1 MLPCFGITKGS
12 KASDQHL
19 HPPQVITRPQQVT
32 SCHLRNRRRLVI
44 SLCHWTQTKEI
55 EGLLQDAKNQKRKA
69 ITNEPRDEELDREI
83 SNLEATHQQ
92 VEKRKEKMLQLSELQ
107 KKIDNTTEEMHH
119 IMQDTEQDHQHNH
132 KDLRHEGYYH
142 DDPRHEA
149 FNFNDFLYDEAYPL
163 TPGLQAMP

>member
-1 MLPCFGITKGS
+1 MLPCFGIPKGS

-19 HPPQVITRPQQVT
+19 RPPQVITRPQQVT
-32 SCHLRNRRRLVI
+32 SCRLRNRRRLVI

-92 VEKRKEKMLQLSELQ
+92 VEKRKEKMLRLSELQ

-119 IMQDTEQDHQHNH
+119 ITQE
-132 KDLRHEGYYH
+132 DLRHEGYYH

-149 FNFNDFLYDEAYPL
+149 FNFNDFFV
-163 TPGLQAMP
+163 

>member
-1 MLPCFGITKGS
+1 VLPCFGIPKGS

-19 HPPQVITRPQQVT
+19 RPPQVITRSQQVT
-32 SCHLRNRRRLVI
+32 SCRLRNRRRLVI

-92 VEKRKEKMLQLSELQ
+92 VEKRKEKMLRLSELQ

-119 IMQDTEQDHQHNH
+119 ITQE
-132 KDLRHEGYYH
+132 DLRHEGYYH

-149 FNFNDFLYDEAYPL
+149 FNFNDFFV
-163 TPGLQAMP
+163 

>member
-1 MLPCFGITKGS
+1 M
-12 KASDQHL
+12 
-19 HPPQVITRPQQVT
+19 
-32 SCHLRNRRRLVI
+32 I

-92 VEKRKEKMLQLSELQ
+92 VEKRKEKMLRLSELQ

-119 IMQDTEQDHQHNH
+119 ITQE
-132 KDLRHEGYYH
+132 DLRHEGYYH

-149 FNFNDFLYDEAYPL
+149 FNFNDFFV
-163 TPGLQAMP
+163 